1 MALPHEMLPP
11 AFISRIGELMSTQPS
26 DVATPVVS
34 DFYDRFPYPADP
46 LQDGPPPGYNW
57 RWCHDSVLA
66 VVRGGL
72 GTQDLDQPPLRILDA
87 GCGTGVST
95 DYLCHLNPGA
105 EVLAVDIS
113 AGALDV
119 AIERLRRSGGADQ
132 VRSLRQEQR
141 SLLDLQE
148 ENCFNY
154 INSVGVLH
162 HLRDPLAGLK
172 ALGKLLAPRGL
183 LHLFLYADAGRWEI
197 HRTQKALELLEA
209 GTGSEGLRLGRALF
223 SELPEMNRLR
233 RSHEQRWTLD
243 TQADANFADMYLH
256 PQETSYDLESLMT
269 LIHSSGLH
277 FAGFSNPS
285 VWNPARLLKGELLSR
300 AKALTPSAQWA
311 LVEQLDPEI
320 SHFEFFLSA
329 EPIRPLSWDDDE
341 RLLGASARR
350 QPCLWG
356 WPSTSLLGPDFEPQV
371 LTEEAFEL
379 LSLVE
384 NNPGVKLGSLHSAE
398 NTASIA
404 RDLLQRKLLLLEGS
418 EGDEC

>member
-1 MALPHEMLPP
+1 MNTP
-11 AFISRIGELMSTQPS
+11 PS

-66 VVRGGL
+66 AVKGGL
-72 GTQDLDQPPLRILDA
+72 KAQDSKEGGIRILDA

-105 EVLAVDIS
+105 EILAVDIS

-119 AIERLRRSGGADQ
+119 ARERLRRSGGAEQ

-141 SLLDLQE
+141 SLLDLQDE
-148 ENCFNY
+148 GVFDY

-172 ALGKLLAPRGL
+172 ALGQRLAPQGI

-197 HRTQKALELLEA
+197 HRTQKALELLDA
-209 GTGSEGLRLGRALF
+209 GTGSDGLRLGRELF
-223 SELPEMNRLR
+223 SDLPETNRLR
-233 RSHEQRWTLD
+233 RTHDQRWALD

-256 PQETSYDLESLMT
+256 PQETSYDLGRLMA
-269 LIHSSGLH
+269 LIKASGLY

-285 VWNPARLLKGELLSR
+285 VWDPARLLKGELLSR
-300 AKALTPSAQWA
+300 AQALSPADQWA
-311 LVEQLDPEI
+311 LVEQLDPDI
-320 SHFEFFLSA
+320 SHFEFFVSA
-329 EPIRPLSWDDDE
+329 QPIEPWRWPNDKT
-341 RLLGASARR
+341 LLQASGRR
-350 QPCLWG
+350 QSCLWG
-356 WPSTSLLGPDFEPQV
+356 WPSKSMLGPDLEPISISD
-371 LTEEAFEL
+371 EE
-379 LSLVE
+379 LSLLRLVDE
-384 NNPGVKLGSLHSAE
+384 NPDVPLGILSGDPT
-398 NTASIA
+398 TASLA
-404 RDLLQRKLLLLEGS
+404 RGLMSKKLLLLEANDALLSGIT
-418 EGDEC
+418 

>member
-1 MALPHEMLPP
+1 MNTP
-11 AFISRIGELMSTQPS
+11 PS

-66 VVRGGL
+66 AVKGGL
-72 GTQDLDQPPLRILDA
+72 KAQDSKDEVIRILDA

-105 EVLAVDIS
+105 EILAVDIS

-119 AIERLRRSGGADQ
+119 ARERLRRSGGAEQ

-141 SLLDLQE
+141 SLLDLQDE
-148 ENCFNY
+148 GVFDY

-172 ALGKLLAPRGL
+172 ALGQRLAPQGI

-197 HRTQKALELLEA
+197 HRTQKALELLDA
-209 GTGSEGLRLGRALF
+209 GTGSDGLRLGRELF
-223 SELPEMNRLR
+223 SDLPETNRLR
-233 RSHEQRWTLD
+233 RTHDQRWALD

-256 PQETSYDLESLMT
+256 PQETSYDLGRLMA
-269 LIHSSGLH
+269 LIKASGLY

-285 VWNPARLLKGELLSR
+285 VWDPARLLKGELLSR
-300 AKALTPSAQWA
+300 AQALSPADQWA
-311 LVEQLDPEI
+311 LVEQLDPDI
-320 SHFEFFLSA
+320 SHFEFFVSA
-329 EPIRPLSWDDDE
+329 QPIKPWRWPNDKT
-341 RLLGASARR
+341 LLQASGRR
-350 QPCLWG
+350 QSCLWG
-356 WPSTSLLGPDFEPQV
+356 WPSRSMLGPDLEPISISD
-371 LTEEAFEL
+371 EEMSL
-379 LSLVE
+379 LRLVDE
-384 NNPGVKLGSLHSAE
+384 NPDVPLGILSGDPT
-398 NTASIA
+398 TASLA
-404 RDLLQRKLLLLEGS
+404 RGLMSKKLLLLEANDALLSGIT
-418 EGDEC
+418 